1 MPPPI
6 RLLSLGT
13 THWLNTQA
21 VYHALAE
28 TMTAESP
35 DTIIFAQPL
44 QPYLCI
50 GYHQELDSVLDR
62 QACARM
68 SLPIVRRRVGGGAT
82 YLDVNQLFYQ
92 CIFHHTRLPAIITDV
107 YARLLAAPVATLKSL
122 GLNAELRDENEI
134 EVGRDPSGRPDGKRI
149 AGIGGGRI
157 GESAVV
163 VGNILFDF
171 DYNVMTRAW
180 RAPSESFRRLASQSL
195 RERVTTL
202 WSELALPVSPEEVQ
216 RMMIEEFAYA
226 LKRPLEP
233 GNLTPVEEEKI
244 KEVGKRLKSY
254 NWLAMHQNG
263 AKPMKSLK
271 ISRGVFIRAEELTV
285 GEYQL
290 RATFRVRDDVIEH
303 AVLESEPERDWG
315 ETTTNLTGIKVKDW
329 RETLKM
335 L

>member
-1 MPPPI
+1 MPSSI
-6 RLLSLGT
+6 RLLSLGA

-50 GYHQELDSVLDR
+50 GYHQELNSVLDR
-62 QACARM
+62 KACAEM

-107 YARLLAAPVATLKSL
+107 YARLLAAPVATLKAL

-134 EVGRDPSGRPDGKRI
+134 EVNGKRI

-171 DYNVMTRAW
+171 DYNIMSRAW
-180 RAPSESFRRLASQSL
+180 RVPSESFRQLASQSL
-195 RERVTTL
+195 RERLTTL
-202 WSELALPVSPEEVQ
+202 WSELPRPISPEEIQ
-216 RMMIEEFAYA
+216 QIMISEFARI
-226 LKRPLEP
+226 LNRPLEP
-233 GNLTPVEEEKI
+233 GKLTSVEEEKI

-271 ISRGVFIRAEELTV
+271 ISRGVFIRAEELTM

-290 RATFRVRDDVIEH
+290 RATFRVRDEMIEH

-315 ETTTNLTGIKVKDW
+315 EAAVKLRGMKVKEWQKALDVF
-329 RETLKM
+329 
-335 L
+335 